1 MHPNGP
7 KFDAP
12 SFNFHGPFRTLY
24 LGWGKEKKAK
34 GGIGLEGKWKKRG
47 RK

>member
-12 SFNFHGPFRTLY
+12 SLNFHGLFGILY
-24 LGWGKEKKAK
+24 LGWGKEKEAK
-34 GGIGLEGKWKKRG
+34 VGNGLEGRG
-47 RK
+47 N